1 MFNILADLSI
11 FESVEGFI
19 SLIITSFISIITIV
33 NPLAV
38 TPAFLSMTRDNSD
51 QERATQVK
59 WASIY
64 MFFILLT
71 FLLLGTY
78 ILQFFG
84 ISMPGIRIAGGLII
98 LKVGY
103 GMMDPDSNNKKLSAA
118 VRADAI
124 EKQDIS
130 FSPLAMPMMAGPGSI
145 AVVIG
150 LGSQVDV
157 IFDYGALILALVMVV
172 LVTFG
177 VLAIAP
183 KAVKYLGASGLTVMT
198 RMMGFLALSI
208 GVQFIIS
215 GISRFFQI

>member
-1 MFNILADLSI
+1 LFKILTDLSI
-11 FESVEGFI
+11 FESINSFVG
-19 SLIITSFISIITIV
+19 LVVTSFISIITIV

-38 TPAFLSMTRDNSD
+38 TPAFLSMTRDDTNEEKA
-51 QERATQVK
+51 QQVK
-59 WASIY
+59 RASIY

-71 FLLLGTY
+71 FLLFGTY

-103 GMMDPDSNNKKLSAA
+103 SMMDPDSNNKKLSAS

-124 EKQDIS
+124 EKDDIS

-150 LGSQVDV
+150 LGSQVD
-157 IFDYGALILALVMVV
+157 IIYDYGALIIALILSV
-172 LVTFG
+172 LVTYG
-177 VLAIAP
+177 VLAVAP
-183 KAVKYLGASGLTVMT
+183 KAVKYMGASGLTVMT
-198 RMMGFLALSI
+198 RMMGFLALAI

-215 GISRFFQI
+215 AISRFFQI